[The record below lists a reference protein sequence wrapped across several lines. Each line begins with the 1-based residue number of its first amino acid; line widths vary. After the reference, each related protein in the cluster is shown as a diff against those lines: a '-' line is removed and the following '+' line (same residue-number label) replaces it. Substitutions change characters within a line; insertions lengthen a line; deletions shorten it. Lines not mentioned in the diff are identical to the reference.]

1 MHQLIDK
8 KNKISVYLILFFLLS
23 TISNKKLQIQ
33 SNNFNTNIEVEVH
46 GLSNSANLKIKKK
59 LEALSYKNI
68 FLIDRES
75 VYKVMSKYN
84 LIENYNI
91 KKNYPK
97 TINIQIKPTKFIARV
112 KNNKEFLIGSNGKL
126 ISNISVDTTLP
137 ILFGK
142 FDSNELLE
150 LKKNIDNSKFEF
162 TEFKSIFFFQSMRWD
177 LQTYDDVLIKL
188 PQQNLSNALKTA
200 FQIIKDKQ
208 LTKLQVI
215 DLRISNQVIIT
226 NE

>member
-1 MHQLIDK
+1 
-8 KNKISVYLILFFLLS
+8 
-23 TISNKKLQIQ
+23 
-33 SNNFNTNIEVEVH
+33 
-46 GLSNSANLKIKKK
+46 
-59 LEALSYKNI
+59 
-68 FLIDRES
+68 
-75 VYKVMSKYN
+75 MSKYN

-188 PQQNLSNALKTA
+188 PQQNLPNALKTA

>member
-46 GLSNSANLKIKKK
+46 GLSNNANLKIKKK
-59 LEALSYKNI
+59 LESLSYKNI

-126 ISNISVDTTLP
+126 ISNVSIDTTLP

-142 FDSNELLE
+142 FNSNELLE

-188 PQQNLSNALKTA
+188 PQQNLPNALKTA

>member
-46 GLSNSANLKIKKK
+46 GLSNNANLKIKKK
-59 LEALSYKNI
+59 LESLSYKNI

-97 TINIQIKPTKFIARV
+97 TINIQIEPTKFIARV

>member
-142 FDSNELLE
+142 FNSNELLE

-188 PQQNLSNALKTA
+188 PQQNLPNALKTA

>member
-188 PQQNLSNALKTA
+188 PQQNLPNALKTA

>member
-46 GLSNSANLKIKKK
+46 GLSNNANLKIKKK
-59 LEALSYKNI
+59 LESLSYKNI

-126 ISNISVDTTLP
+126 ISNVSIDTTLP

-142 FDSNELLE
+142 FNSNELLE

>member
-46 GLSNSANLKIKKK
+46 GLSNNANLKIKKK
-59 LEALSYKNI
+59 LESLSYKNI

-188 PQQNLSNALKTA
+188 PQQNLPNALKTA

>member
-1 MHQLIDK
+1 
-8 KNKISVYLILFFLLS
+8 
-23 TISNKKLQIQ
+23 
-33 SNNFNTNIEVEVH
+33 
-46 GLSNSANLKIKKK
+46 
-59 LEALSYKNI
+59 
-68 FLIDRES
+68 
-75 VYKVMSKYN
+75 MSKYN

-142 FDSNELLE
+142 FNSNELLE

>member
-46 GLSNSANLKIKKK
+46 GLSNNANLKIKKK
-59 LEALSYKNI
+59 LESLSYKNI

-97 TINIQIKPTKFIARV
+97 TINIQIEPTKFIARV

-162 TEFKSIFFFQSMRWD
+162 TEFKSIFFF
-177 LQTYDDVLIKL
+177 
-188 PQQNLSNALKTA
+188 NL
-200 FQIIKDKQ
+200 
-208 LTKLQVI
+208 
-215 DLRISNQVIIT
+215 
-226 NE
+226 

>member
-126 ISNISVDTTLP
+126 ISNVSIDTTLP

-142 FDSNELLE
+142 FNSNELLE

-188 PQQNLSNALKTA
+188 PQQNLPNALKTA

>member
-97 TINIQIKPTKFIARV
+97 TINIQIEPTKFIARV

-126 ISNISVDTTLP
+126 ISNVSIDTTLP

-142 FDSNELLE
+142 FNSNELLE

>member
-8 KNKISVYLILFFLLS
+8 KNKILLYLILFFLLS

-188 PQQNLSNALKTA
+188 PQQNLPNALKTA